1 MGRSRPNGEVTFSAG
16 STRGVLYS
24 ARGVSE
30 RNAHY
35 PNRVPELPEN
45 SKGGLQTRK
54 AVTLKAT
61 ATFGISRDRAGN
73 EVTIPYVPIGKFRLE
88 GRTFKLP
95 LPVTEKDREGQWR
108 VTIQETVKEA
118 LLNLEDDTLFVV
130 KVIKSL
136 HGIISL
142 EYVTPLVVR
151 WKDHAKQQRINIPHD
166 VADMFL
172 PRKGQEVLDLHVT
185 KAKWS
190 GTRDELE
197 QIIQEAHIDSNWGQ
211 D

>member
-1 MGRSRPNGEVTFSAG
+1 MQSNSNAG
-16 STRGVLYS
+16 
-24 ARGVSE
+24 
-30 RNAHY
+30 
-35 PNRVPELPEN
+35 N
-45 SKGGLQTRK
+45 SD
-54 AVTLKAT
+54 VWH
-61 ATFGISRDRAGN
+61 SRDRAGN